1 MVNVVMVI
9 LSLVLPLVHLPITKG
24 PWTRRNVLRVF
35 LLYAFVFNVGAVGFL
50 FGFIPH
56 VFFADQ
62 AAELIGWPTGSM
74 FQFEVGLHDGGWG
87 IFRFLMPSKL
97 DLGGKKMNKRSFVLA
112 FLVLAIEGF
121 CIIGGCNKSES
132 SNIPQDITAIFDKP
146 LYKNSIWGLRVVDL
160 DTGKVFI
167 NLRPDYDFFIGSV
180 RKVFSVGELM
190 NKVGAEHT
198 SVTP

>member
-1 MVNVVMVI
+1 
-9 LSLVLPLVHLPITKG
+9 
-24 PWTRRNVLRVF
+24 
-35 LLYAFVFNVGAVGFL
+35 
-50 FGFIPH
+50 
-56 VFFADQ
+56 
-62 AAELIGWPTGSM
+62 
-74 FQFEVGLHDGGWG
+74 
-87 IFRFLMPSKL
+87 FLMPSKL

-198 SVTP
+198 SVTPIHRQGKIGKGGVLHGDLILVASGDLTIGGRTNPDGSIAVSNLDHNE